1 MKRYIPLLSLFLLAQ
16 CSSIYY
22 ENAFP
27 RMLKTELK
35 LVENAEADTVYVI
48 YFNAT
53 VHGSDRVFPHVLW
66 YHTGDSL
73 VAYKIKPFCT
83 IEYILKDSFSFTPS
97 IDILSE
103 EKCFDGSGWDLLHFY
118 VKGNLVHSNI
128 IDQECIMNSC
138 AETALHK
145 LLQHDFALMQKY
157 ISEWIMTKTIRQE

>member
-53 VHGSDRVFPHVLW
+53 VNGPGL
-66 YHTGDSL
+66 
-73 VAYKIKPFCT
+73 
-83 IEYILKDSFSFTPS
+83 ILYSNFSFS
-97 IDILSE
+97 
-103 EKCFDGSGWDLLHFY
+103 LL
-118 VKGNLVHSNI
+118 
-128 IDQECIMNSC
+128 
-138 AETALHK
+138 
-145 LLQHDFALMQKY
+145 
-157 ISEWIMTKTIRQE
+157 